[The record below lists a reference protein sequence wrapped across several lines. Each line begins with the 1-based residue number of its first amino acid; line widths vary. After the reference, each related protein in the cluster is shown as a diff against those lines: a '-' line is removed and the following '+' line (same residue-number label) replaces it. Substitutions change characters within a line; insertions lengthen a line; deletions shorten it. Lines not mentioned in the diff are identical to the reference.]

1 MAKRA
6 LDISVIICAYTEE
19 RWHELV
25 AAVESLHA
33 QSKRP
38 CEIIVVVDHNPHL
51 LERVRAELPGIV
63 AVENSEAQGLS
74 GARNSGIAVARG
86 ALLAYLDDDATAEPD
101 WLLRLYQCFDDPR
114 VLGVGGTVIP
124 AWKGKA
130 PLWFPRQFNWVVG
143 CSYQDLP
150 EQPITVRNPFGGCA
164 CYRREMFAVLGGF
177 RTGIGRGEGVLPLGC
192 EETELCIRASQRWP
206 QKIFLY
212 EPRARIHHHIPPA
225 RASWRYFSMRCYAE
239 GLSKATVAQFVGSKD
254 GLSTERTYVIKTLGS
269 GVMRGVLNGILHCD
283 GTEFAQAGAIVAG
296 LVCTV
301 AGYAV
306 GVIRRYA
313 ARPKRY
319 VPERPISSKQGL
331 IDYVP
336 EPEEAWK

>member
-1 MAKRA
+1 
-6 LDISVIICAYTEE
+6 
-19 RWHELV
+19 
-25 AAVESLHA
+25 
-33 QSKRP
+33 
-38 CEIIVVVDHNPHL
+38 
-51 LERVRAELPGIV
+51 
-63 AVENSEAQGLS
+63 
-74 GARNSGIAVARG
+74 
-86 ALLAYLDDDATAEPD
+86 
-101 WLLRLYQCFDDPR
+101 
-114 VLGVGGTVIP
+114 
-124 AWKGKA
+124 
-130 PLWFPRQFNWVVG
+130 
-143 CSYQDLP
+143 
-150 EQPITVRNPFGGCA
+150 
-164 CYRREMFAVLGGF
+164 MFAVLGGF
-177 RTGIGRGEGVLPLGC
+177 RTGIGRGEGALPLGC

-283 GTEFAQAGAIVAG
+283 GMEFAQAGAIVAG

-313 ARPKRY
+313 TRPKHY
-319 VPERPISSKQGL
+319 VAGRSISSKQEL